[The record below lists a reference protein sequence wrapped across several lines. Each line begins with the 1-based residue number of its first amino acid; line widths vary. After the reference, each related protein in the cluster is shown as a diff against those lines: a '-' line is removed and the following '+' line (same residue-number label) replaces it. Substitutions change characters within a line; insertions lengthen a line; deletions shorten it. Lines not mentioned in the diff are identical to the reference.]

1 MGSGAFWRENWRTV
15 FGLSFLLGLAA
26 GVGIGLAAAYSEHTL
41 DNAVGVITTESLLGV
56 GLLATVLAALA
67 ILATFFDQH
76 YRVALRELSG
86 GFLTAILP
94 FRIVAFAGAVSA
106 ALGIASIAF
115 WSLMSHDLKSIA
127 YGVVTGATVYAV
139 FGTWDLVRDTTFHGL
154 KRNEL
159 LELDNVQEMLT
170 RERSL

>member
-1 MGSGAFWRENWRTV
+1 MSTAAFWRENWRAV
-15 FGLSFLLGLAA
+15 FGLSFVLGAAA

-41 DNAVGVITTESLLGV
+41 DDAVGVITTETLLGV

-115 WSLMSHDLKSIA
+115 
-127 YGVVTGATVYAV
+127 
-139 FGTWDLVRDTTFHGL
+139 
-154 KRNEL
+154 
-159 LELDNVQEMLT
+159 
-170 RERSL
+170 

>member
-1 MGSGAFWRENWRTV
+1 VFWRENWRAV
-15 FGLSFLLGLAA
+15 FGLSFVLGLAA
-26 GVGIGLAAAYSEHTL
+26 GVGIGLAAAYSAHTL
-41 DNAVGVITTESLLGV
+41 DDAVGVITTETLLGV

-115 WSLMSHDLKSIA
+115 
-127 YGVVTGATVYAV
+127 
-139 FGTWDLVRDTTFHGL
+139 
-154 KRNEL
+154 
-159 LELDNVQEMLT
+159 
-170 RERSL
+170 